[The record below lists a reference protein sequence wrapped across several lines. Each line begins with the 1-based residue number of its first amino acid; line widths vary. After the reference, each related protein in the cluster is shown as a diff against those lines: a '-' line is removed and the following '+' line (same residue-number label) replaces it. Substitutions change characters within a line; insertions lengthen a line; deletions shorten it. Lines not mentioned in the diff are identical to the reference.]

1 MSLEIL
7 NPTNHMKNNTAL
19 STASNDEI
27 TLGWSSMPAYG
38 EVMNTLVG
46 IDHTSI
52 ISTLKLEKP
61 SLVKSFWSMLST
73 AK

>member
-7 NPTNHMKNNTAL
+7 NPTNHMKTNTTL

-27 TLGWSSMPAYG
+27 TLGWNSMPAYG

-52 ISTLKLEKP
+52 TSTLKLEKP
-61 SLVKSFWSMLST
+61 SLVKSFWSMLGS